1 MRGLNAVPVSW
12 SNFDTGQYLF
22 TAVCDRTQDLS
33 LFPGLDVALDYWE
46 RKRSGHNMPGRQD
59 IDPIEMHD
67 FLPRIA
73 LLDVMRRPVRF
84 RYRVCGTGVCHVH
97 HCDATGLW
105 VDKLEP
111 EPYSAMLHEQYFDV
125 VRTRQPAMY
134 LNVFD
139 SHDHYRAYAHLLLP
153 LSRNHDAV
161 DMILSVD
168 SVEQDKAEM
177 MELLVY
183 LQRRAGVEPGA
194 PSLYARNAP
203 HRLAASGE

>member
-12 SNFDTGQYLF
+12 SNFDAGTYLF
-22 TAVCDRTQDLS
+22 TAVCDLTQDLS

-46 RKRSGHNMPGRQD
+46 RRRAGRLMPGRQD
-59 IDPIEMHD
+59 IDPVEMQD

-73 LLDVMRRPVRF
+73 LLDVMHRPMRF
-84 RYRVCGTGVCHVH
+84 RYRVSGTGVCHIH
-97 HCDATGLW
+97 PCDTTGLW

-125 VRTRQPAMY
+125 ARTGRPAMH
-134 LNVFD
+134 LNIF
-139 SHDHYRAYAHLLLP
+139 SNHDCYHAYTHLLLP
-153 LSRNHDAV
+153 LARDHEST

-183 LQRRAGVEPGA
+183 LQRRAGVEPGS

-203 HRLAASGE
+203 RRLAASGG